1 MLIPEFTRKFV
12 KDFSLMQRRHKNID
26 KILEVISLIIW
37 EEPLP
42 AKYREHNLS
51 GDYEG
56 YTECHVEGDL
66 LLIYRLPEGKVIFSR
81 TGTHSD
87 LF

>member
-1 MLIPEFTRKFV
+1 MLTPEFTHKFV
-12 KDFSLMQRRHKNID
+12 KDFDLMKRRHKNID
-26 KILEVISLIIW
+26 KILDIMTMIIW

-51 GDYEG
+51 GDYSG
-56 YTECHVEGDL
+56 YTECHVEGNW
-66 LLIYRLPEGKVIFSR
+66 LLIYRLPDGKVVFSR

>member
-1 MLIPEFTRKFV
+1 MLVPEFTRQFV
-12 KDFSLMQRRHKNID
+12 KDFNLMQRRHKNID

-37 EEPLP
+37 EEALP
-42 AKYREHNLS
+42 AKHREHNLS
-51 GDYEG
+51 GNYAG

>member
-1 MLIPEFTRKFV
+1 M
-12 KDFSLMQRRHKNID
+12 KDLDLMKKRRKNID
-26 KILEVISLIIW
+26 KILDVMSMIIW

-42 AKYREHNLS
+42 AKYREHKLS
-51 GDYEG
+51 GDYSG
-56 YTECHVEGDL
+56 YTECHIEGDL
-66 LLIYRLPEGKVIFSR
+66 LLIYRLSSEKVLFSR

>member
-1 MLIPEFTRKFV
+1 M
-12 KDFSLMQRRHKNID
+12 KDLDLMKKRRKNID
-26 KILEVISLIIW
+26 KILDVMSMIIW

-51 GDYEG
+51 GDYSG
-56 YTECHVEGDL
+56 YTECHIEGDL
-66 LLIYRLPEGKVIFSR
+66 LLIYRLPEGKVIFTR
-81 TGTHSD
+81 AGTHSD